1 MRNSRSLIGIL
12 STFIILLAL
21 GCSVVR
27 IMPIGSVE
35 GAICYLASVIG
46 AVGLYAAHRKDS

>member
-1 MRNSRSLIGIL
+1 MRNSRSLIWIL

-21 GCSVVR
+21 GCSLVQT
-27 IMPIGSVE
+27 MPIGTVE

-46 AVGLYAAHRKDS
+46 AVGLYAVHRRDS

>member
-12 STFIILLAL
+12 IPFIILFAL

-27 IMPIGSVE
+27 TMHIGTVE
-35 GAICYLASVIG
+35 GAIYYLASVIG

>member
-27 IMPIGSVE
+27 TMPIGTVE